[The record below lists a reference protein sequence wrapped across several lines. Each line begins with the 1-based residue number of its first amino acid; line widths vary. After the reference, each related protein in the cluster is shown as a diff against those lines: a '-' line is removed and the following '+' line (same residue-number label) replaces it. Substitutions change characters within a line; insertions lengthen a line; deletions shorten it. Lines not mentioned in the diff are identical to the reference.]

1 MSPPALETT
10 TLPALTLTQPWATL
24 VISGAKRNESRSWL
38 TAYRGWL
45 AIHAAR
51 GMGGMPAAAIRQVQ
65 AHPAYRTLLGDLLPQ
80 QLPRGVVL
88 GVVWLADVQPVL
100 PDTLPA
106 EPERSLGVYLAGRY
120 IWYLGEVWALDVPL
134 PARGMPRLWRWL
146 PPPDL
151 AGRLRAV

>member
-1 MSPPALETT
+1 MPSPTSATT
-10 TLPALTLTQPWATL
+10 PLPALTLTQPWATL
-24 VISGAKRNESRSWL
+24 VIGGAKRNESRGWR

-51 GMGGMPAAAIRQVQ
+51 GMGGMSATAIRQVQ
-65 AHPAYRTLLGDLLPQ
+65 AHPAYRTLLGDLPPQ

-100 PDTLPA
+100 PDNLPA
-106 EPERSLGVYLAGRY
+106 EPERSLGVYLPGRY
-120 IWYLGEVWALDVPL
+120 IWYLCEPWAMDVPL
-134 PARGMPRLWRWL
+134 PARGMPGLWQWQ

-151 AGRLRAV
+151 AARLRAA